1 MSSYTPTDVFLSF
14 VKFLK
19 SEISSVTVEAVLY
32 NRKSTSS
39 DLIKSDC
46 INAFLLTDEFD
57 DTAYATD
64 KRIITVGIHVASGE
78 DVMCLEWLAKLTDA
92 LNIGRAQLYHF
103 DSTNRSGTIQ
113 PSRFLSWD
121 ERLATRYYRAES
133 ANIRR
138 FFTEFDIRY
147 TLV

>member
-1 MSSYTPTDVFLSF
+1 MSSYTPMDAFLSF

-19 SEISSVTVEAVLY
+19 SELSSIAIESVLY
-32 NRKSTSS
+32 NRKSASS

-46 INAFLLTDEFD
+46 INVFLLTDEFD
-57 DTAYATD
+57 DTAYSTD
-64 KRIITVGIHVASGE
+64 KRIITVGVHVASGE
-78 DVMCLEWLAKLTDA
+78 DVVCIDWLSQLTDA
-92 LNIGRAQLYHF
+92 MNIGRAQLYHF

-113 PSRFLSWD
+113 TSRFISWD
-121 ERLATRYYRAES
+121 ERLATRYYRADSE
-133 ANIRR
+133 NIRR